1 MVSCHGK
8 QHLITRAP
16 NGFSL
21 LEALIA
27 IVIAAILAVALTR
40 VANNTR
46 MNAAKIQELVR
57 MMSLNDALLSQLA
70 PTELGVTHGRTGRF
84 SWQIA
89 VAPLRF
95 TATALRINSEAIGT
109 VPATKVL
116 GLSAISDEPLK
127 TTKPDEGPKW
137 FPVYVTVATGS
148 STGRKYSVDTIS
160 LVRQPKQSDTL
171 GTAK

>member
-46 MNAAKIQELVR
+46 MNAAKIQEAR
-57 MMSLNDALLSQLA
+57 QD
-70 PTELGVTHGRTGRF
+70 
-84 SWQIA
+84 
-89 VAPLRF
+89 
-95 TATALRINSEAIGT
+95 
-109 VPATKVL
+109 
-116 GLSAISDEPLK
+116 DEF
-127 TTKPDEGPKW
+127 E
-137 FPVYVTVATGS
+137 
-148 STGRKYSVDTIS
+148 
-160 LVRQPKQSDTL
+160 
-171 GTAK
+171 